1 MQVDFYNCGD
11 PAIKIGK
18 TLNENNFIGS
28 TSVSPNP
35 TGPVNVVNPVLI
47 VDKDRVPANANY
59 CYIPAYGRYYFIT
72 SIDWTV
78 ANTATVNCHCDVLTT
93 FGSKIKAATMN
104 FVRGSAKI
112 TEVEDGSYPLSDV
125 LERYT
130 FNFDAWNNSFFTDNS
145 SGKRFLLRIADGR
158 PRAYGNSVPHATVGD
173 WLVYNG
179 KAFEITGTWNAASID
194 GPHDVPVPPP
204 SNLIGV
210 SVGSTVTISG
220 GDPVQ
225 YQDYE
230 FWEQFQYGVQDPY
243 YQLRIKN

>member
-1 MQVDFYNCGD
+1 MQVIFYNCSD
-11 PAIKIGK
+11 PTIKIGK
-18 TLNENNFIGS
+18 TLGDAIGS
-28 TSVSPNP
+28 ANAQPNP

-47 VDKDRVPANANY
+47 IDKDQVPASANY
-59 CYIPAYGRYYFIT
+59 CQIPAYGRYYFIT

-78 ANTATVNCHCDVLTT
+78 ANTAVVSCHCDVLTT
-93 FGSKIKAATMN
+93 FGNKIKAATMN
-104 FVRGSAKI
+104 FIRGSAAI
-112 TEVEDGSYPLSDV
+112 TEVEDGSYPLSDI

-130 FNFDAWNNSFFTDNS
+130 FNFNDWDNNFFTDNS
-145 SGKRFLLRIADGR
+145 SGKRFLLRVADGR

-179 KAFEITGTWNAASID
+179 KAFEITGTWNAASIN

-230 FWEQFQYGVQDPY
+230 FWEQFQYGVTDPY